1 MYSNHGLNYFI
12 ESIKNCHIHTEV
24 PKFSIMTS
32 TESQNISEV
41 RQRKLGPGGD
51 ADNPQDNDDNSA
63 NVFQPDAESDQVCNS
78 YFV

>member
-1 MYSNHGLNYFI
+1 
-12 ESIKNCHIHTEV
+12 
-24 PKFSIMTS
+24 MTS

-63 NVFQPDAESDQVCNS
+63 NLFQPDAESDQVCKIVTL
-78 YFV
+78 FDLL